1 MKKVN
6 KICFIGMG
14 LINSSLARTLKKKNF
29 YNTSVGTSRS
39 KKTLH
44 IVQSLNIVDI
54 VESDYIKAVKDAD
67 LVVIGIPVK
76 AYTNVL
82 KKIVNYLKKG
92 AIITDVGSVKLGVI
106 ELVNNLIPKN
116 VFFVPG
122 HPIAGTENSGPEAG
136 FDGLFEKGWCILTPD
151 KDLNR
156 KKVNLVREMWELAGM
171 RVDIMDPAHH
181 DMVLAITSHIPHII
195 AYSIVGTVSNLEATL
210 KKEVIK
216 YAASGFKDF
225 TRIAASDP
233 TMWRDI
239 LLLNKSSILKM
250 LSIFKKDLATL
261 EKAITKEDGDFM
273 HELFSKT
280 RKIRKDVIK

>member
-1 MKKVN
+1 MKIN

-14 LINSSLARTLKKKNF
+14 LINSSLARTLTNKNF
-29 YNTSVGTSRS
+29 FNTSIATSRS
-39 KKTLH
+39 RKTLK
-44 IVQSLNIVDI
+44 IVQKLKIVDI
-54 VESDYIKAVKDAD
+54 VEQDINEAVKDAD

-76 AYTNVL
+76 AYEEVL
-82 KKIVNYLKKG
+82 KKIVNSLKPG
-92 AIITDVGSVKLGVI
+92 SVITDVGSVKLNI
-106 ELVNNLIPKN
+106 IKMTDRLIPKN

-122 HPIAGTENSGPEAG
+122 HPIAGTENSGPESG
-136 FDGLFEKGWCILTPD
+136 FDGLFDKGWCILTPNP
-151 KDLNR
+151 KLNMH
-156 KKVNLVREMWELAGM
+156 KVNLVKEMWELAGM

-195 AYSIVGTVSNLEATL
+195 AYSIVGTVANLESAL

-239 LLLNKSSILKM
+239 MLLNKASIIKM
-250 LSIFKKDLATL
+250 LSIFKKDLASL
-261 EKAITKEDGDFM
+261 EKAIKKEDADFM
-273 HELFSKT
+273 YKLFSKT
-280 RKIRKDVIK
+280 RKIRKDIIK